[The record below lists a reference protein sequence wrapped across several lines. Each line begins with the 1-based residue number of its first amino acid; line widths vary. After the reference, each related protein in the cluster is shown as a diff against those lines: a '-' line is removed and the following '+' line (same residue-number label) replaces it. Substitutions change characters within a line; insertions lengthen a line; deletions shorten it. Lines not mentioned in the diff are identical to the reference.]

1 MRRCLAVITALSFS
15 ATVLSAT
22 PGLAQEAEPDG
33 GPALGA
39 ALMGGLIGGA
49 IGAAIAGKG
58 HRRPDLADFGG
69 PGGPGRKAGPA
80 QMNGAS
86 HGRGAHGGAHPAAPR
101 PVAGHP
107 HRQP

>member
-1 MRRCLAVITALSFS
+1 MTALSVS
-15 ATVLSAT
+15 VTALSAT

-49 IGAAIAGKG
+49 IGAAIAGRG
-58 HRRPDLADFGG
+58 HRRPDLADVGA
-69 PGGPGRKAGPA
+69 PGIPGLGRKAGLA
-80 QMNGAS
+80 QMGGAS
-86 HGRGAHGGAHPAAPR
+86 HGRAAHGGAHPAVPR

-107 HRQP
+107 HRHP